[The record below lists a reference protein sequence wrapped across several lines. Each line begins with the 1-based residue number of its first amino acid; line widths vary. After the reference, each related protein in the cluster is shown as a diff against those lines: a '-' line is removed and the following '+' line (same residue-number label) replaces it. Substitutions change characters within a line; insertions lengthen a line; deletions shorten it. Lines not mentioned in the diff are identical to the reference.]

1 MRIGVRLG
9 GGLVRLVETPLLAF
23 EMDDGATLAD
33 LYAAV
38 GRAHPEL
45 DGALRSVLPVLGGTH
60 IDKGHVLT
68 HGDEVALLPPAAGG

>member
-23 EMDDGATLAD
+23 DLDDGATLAD
-33 LYAAV
+33 LYTEV

-45 DGALRSVLPVLGGTH
+45 DGALRSVLPVLAGTH
-60 IDKGHVLT
+60 IDKRHVLA